1 MIPFAKAELIYQ
13 TQVICGETPVWDE
26 VSQRLY
32 WADIVSGN
40 LYIFNP
46 VNGSSST
53 YKIGLVIGA
62 LTLCERGGLLLSC
75 QTGFIFF
82 DPETGKNKPAIDQ
95 EILLPGHFF
104 ADGKCD
110 PLGRF
115 WSGTYHQDIT
125 NNVGILYSL
134 ENDLSVRKRA
144 ENFILSNGLAWNI
157 AKDKFYFIDSIAKC
171 VYMFKYDS
179 ISGDLTNQQILKK
192 FSGDTI
198 LPDGMTIDTDG
209 FLWIALF
216 NAGKVIRIDPVTG
229 ETNFEVLV
237 PNAKQVTSCTFG
249 GKDFN
254 EMYITTARELEGP
267 YGIPEDDLSFQY
279 NAGGVFKA
287 KLPFKGL
294 PAIRFKG

>member
-1 MIPFAKAELIYQ
+1 MIAFTTAELIYQ
-13 TQVICGETPVWDE
+13 TEVICGESPVWDE

-32 WADIVSGN
+32 WADVVNGN
-40 LYIFNP
+40 VYIFNP
-46 VNGSSST
+46 SDGSNKT
-53 YKIGLVIGA
+53 YNTSQVIGSI
-62 LTLCERGGLLLSC
+62 TLCERGGLLLSC
-75 QTGFIFF
+75 ARGFIFL
-82 DPETGKNKPAIDQ
+82 DPDTNKMEPAIDQ
-95 EILLPGHFF
+95 EILSAGHFF

-110 PLGRF
+110 TQGRF
-115 WSGTYHQDIT
+115 WAGTYQQDIT
-125 NNVGILYSL
+125 EAIGVLYSL
-134 ENDLSVRKRA
+134 ENDLSVKKRA
-144 ENFILSNGLAWNI
+144 ENFILSNGLAWDI
-157 AKDKFYFIDSIAKC
+157 AKDKFYFIDSITKC
-171 VYMFKYDS
+171 AYMFNYNS
-179 ISGDLTNQQILKK
+179 ISGDLTDQQILKK

-254 EMYITTARELEGP
+254 ELYITTARELEGP
-267 YGIPEDDLSFQY
+267 YGIPEDDILNQY
-279 NAGGVFKA
+279 HAGGVFKA

-294 PAIRFKG
+294 PANRFKG